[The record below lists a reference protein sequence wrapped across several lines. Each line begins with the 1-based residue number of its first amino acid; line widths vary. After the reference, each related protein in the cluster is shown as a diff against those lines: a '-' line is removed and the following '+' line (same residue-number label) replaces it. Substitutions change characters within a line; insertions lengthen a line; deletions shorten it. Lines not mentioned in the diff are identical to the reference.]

1 MSVNRSRSQNAELS
15 EGMTDGTFK
24 KVPRD
29 RSVVSDPNL
38 SGRFTMP
45 WRYGFE
51 DTRGLA
57 RRPDTGGLAR
67 TNPSDH
73 V

>member
-1 MSVNRSRSQNAELS
+1 MSVNRSRSQNAELN

-24 KVPRD
+24 KIPVN

-38 SGRFTMP
+38 AARREMP

-51 DTRGLA
+51 DTPRPY
-57 RRPDTGGLAR
+57 RPDTGAVAR
-67 TNPSDH
+67 RNPSDH
-73 V
+73 G

>member
-1 MSVNRSRSQNAELS
+1 MSVNRSRSQNAELN
-15 EGMTDGTFK
+15 EGMTDGTWK
-24 KVPRD
+24 KVPVD
-29 RSVVSDPNL
+29 RSVVDDPNL
-38 SGRFTMP
+38 SGRFDMS

-57 RRPDTGGLAR
+57 KRPDTGRIAR

-73 V
+73 L